1 MPRQEGQPAE
11 LDLKH
16 ILENM
21 LEVFYRTDEKG
32 RIVMIN
38 RAGARLFGY
47 AAADEM
53 TGLDLSKDI
62 FLSPSGAQE
71 FLETLNTEWSVRD
84 LPVELRTRD
93 GNPILAETT
102 AGLIRDAK
110 GRVAGIE
117 GFVRDVTA
125 RRLAE
130 KRIEH
135 LNGVLRSVRNVGS
148 VITRE
153 RDRTRLVHEVCCNLT
168 TSRSYNNTWIL
179 LLSDEGRYEGFES
192 CGLGRDEAE
201 MRALFESGML
211 NACAG
216 MALERSGVIA
226 IPKPS
231 ETCPGC
237 PLLGKDTASRSLAIR
252 LEAGGKL
259 FGVMGVSI
267 PGTLADDPEEQ
278 ELFAEV
284 AGDVAF
290 AIANLRAEA
299 DRAAAEEA
307 LRRAKEEAEKV
318 NRQLETALQI
328 AEQAAND
335 ALGSSRA
342 KSEFLANMSHEIR
355 TPLNGVIGMTGVLLN
370 TELTPEQ
377 REYAETIRSSGDLLM
392 GIVNDI
398 LDYSKIEAGKM
409 DLEIIDF
416 DLRALLEDI
425 ADPLALRAQEKGLE
439 LICTVDPEV
448 PSLLK
453 GDPGRLRQILVN
465 LIGNGIK
472 FTMRGEVAVEAQ
484 LVQETEHRATIRFEV
499 RDTGIGIDRM
509 HIPRLF
515 EPFSQ
520 ADASTTRKFGGTGLG
535 LSICKH
541 LVELMNG
548 RIGAESEE
556 GAGSTFWCEI
566 TFQKQG
572 VPRVVHPGLTSIEGL
587 RVLAVD
593 DSRTNRRLMSLLLGS
608 WGCRHE
614 EVETSELALEKLRR
628 AAAEE
633 DPFRIAILDK
643 QMPGVDGEVLGM
655 QILADP
661 LLKGT
666 RVVLMTSLGVRGDAK
681 RLAKSGFSAYLTKP
695 VKQSV
700 LYDCLVTVAG
710 LEVEAGS
717 EEPPIVT
724 QYSIKENA
732 RRRLRILI
740 VEDNEVNQKVAV
752 ALLVKLGYSA
762 DVAGNGKEA
771 LEALGS
777 GEYSLVLMDC
787 QMPVMDGYE
796 TTRAIRSE
804 EMPLAIRVIPV
815 IAMTANAMEGD
826 RQRCLEAGMNDYLPK
841 PISPASLSAVLDR
854 WLPETA
860 VREQP
865 SAQHVPE
872 TLGPIDWLDLL
883 ERVAG
888 DSDLAVQILEIF
900 ARDSSEQIRKVREL
914 LEAGNLDQVRR
925 LAHTLKGAS
934 ANAAAMGMSEMARS
948 LEIAAGTGS
957 RRSAESAFA
966 LLQTE
971 FSRVQSGISRG
982 LPFSIQPPDEGA

>member
-1 MPRQEGQPAE
+1 MPRLDGQPQE
-11 LDLKH
+11 LDLAH
-16 ILENM
+16 ILDNM
-21 LEVFYRTDEKG
+21 LEVFYMTDESG
-32 RIVMIN
+32 RITFVN

-47 AAADEM
+47 AAPGEM
-53 TGLDLSKDI
+53 TGLDLSRDLFI
-62 FLSPSGAQE
+62 SPCAARE
-71 FLETLNTEWSVRD
+71 FLEALGTEWSVRD
-84 LPVELRTRD
+84 YPVELRTKD
-93 GNPILAETT
+93 GSHILAETT
-102 AGLIRDAK
+102 AGLIRDEK
-110 GRVAGIE
+110 GRVNGIE

-125 RRLAE
+125 RRRAE
-130 KRIEH
+130 MRIEH
-135 LNGVLRSVRNVGS
+135 LNGVLRSMRNVSS

-153 RDRTRLVHEVCCNLT
+153 RDKTRLVREVCCNLT

-179 LLSDEGRYEGFES
+179 LLTAEGRFEGFES
-192 CGLGRDEAE
+192 CGLGPCENE
-201 MRALFESGML
+201 MRTMFEAGRM

-216 MALERSGVIA
+216 MAMCRSGVIA
-226 IPKPS
+226 IPRPS
-231 ETCPGC
+231 ETCQGC

-252 LEAGGKL
+252 LESGGEL

-267 PGTLADDPEEQ
+267 PGSLAEDAEEQ

-284 AGDVAF
+284 AGDVSF

-299 DRAAAEEA
+299 CRASTEEA
-307 LRRAKEEAEKV
+307 LRRAKEDAEKTS
-318 NRQLETALQI
+318 RQLETALQI

-335 ALGSSRA
+335 ALGSSQA

-370 TELTPEQ
+370 TELTLEQ

-398 LDYSKIEAGKM
+398 LDYSKIEAGRM

-416 DLRALLEDI
+416 DLRALVEDL

-448 PSLLK
+448 PSLLR

-472 FTMRGEVAVEAQ
+472 FTLKGEVAVEAQ
-484 LVQETEHRATIRFEV
+484 LVQETENRATIRFEV
-499 RDTGIGIDRM
+499 RDTGIGIDQQQ
-509 HIPRLF
+509 IPRLF

-548 RIGAESEE
+548 RIGAESKE

-572 VPRVVHPGLTSIEGL
+572 VHRAVHAGLTSIEGL

-593 DSRTNRRLMSLLLGS
+593 DNRTNRRLMSLLLGS

-614 EVETSELALEKLRR
+614 EAETSDLALEKLYS
-628 AAAEE
+628 AAAEG
-633 DPFRIAILDK
+633 DPFKIAILDK
-643 QMPGVDGEVLGM
+643 QMPSVDGETLGTR
-655 QILADP
+655 ILSDP

-666 RVVLMTSLGVRGDAK
+666 RVVLMTSLGVRGDAR
-681 RLAKSGFSAYLTKP
+681 RLARSGFSAYLTKP

-710 LEVEAGS
+710 LEVEPGS
-717 EEPPIVT
+717 EETPIVT

-740 VEDNEVNQKVAV
+740 AEDNQVNQKVA
-752 ALLVKLGYSA
+752 AAMLGKLGYRA
-762 DVAGNGKEA
+762 DIAENGRDA
-771 LEALGS
+771 LEALKS

-787 QMPVMDGYE
+787 QMPLMDGYE

-804 EMPLAIRVIPV
+804 EMPLALRVIPV

-826 RQRCLEAGMNDYLPK
+826 RQKCLEAGMNDYLPK

-860 VREQP
+860 VHEQQ
-865 SAQHVPE
+865 SAQHIPD

-900 ARDSSEQIRKVREL
+900 ARDSNDQILKVREL
-914 LEAGNLDQVRR
+914 LEAGDLDQVRR

-934 ANAAAMGMSEMARS
+934 ANAAAKGMSEIARS

-957 RRSAESAFA
+957 KRSAESAFA

-982 LPFSIQPPDEGA
+982 LPFSTQPPGEGA

>member
-1 MPRQEGQPAE
+1 MLRQDGQPME
-11 LDLKH
+11 LDLGH

-32 RIVMIN
+32 RIVLIN

-47 AAADEM
+47 ANPGEM

-62 FLSPSGAQE
+62 FISPAGAQD
-71 FLETLNTEWSVRD
+71 FLDALNTDWSVRD
-84 LPVELRTRD
+84 FPVELRTRE

-102 AGLIRDAK
+102 AGLIRDEK
-110 GRVAGIE
+110 GRVIGIE
-117 GFVRDVTA
+117 GFVHDVTA
-125 RRLAE
+125 RRRAE
-130 KRIEH
+130 MRIEH

-153 RDRTRLVHEVCCNLT
+153 RDRTGLVREVCCDLT

-179 LLSDEGRYEGFES
+179 LLTAEGRFEGFES
-192 CGLGRDEAE
+192 CGLGPYESE
-201 MRALFESGML
+201 MRAMFESGRL
-211 NACAG
+211 NTCAR
-216 MALERSGVIA
+216 MALDRSGVIT
-226 IPKPS
+226 IPQPS

-252 LEAGGKL
+252 LESGGEL

-267 PGTLADDPEEQ
+267 PGSLAEDLEEQ
-278 ELFAEV
+278 ELFAQV

-290 AIANLRAEA
+290 AIANLRGEAE
-299 DRAAAEEA
+299 RANAEEA
-307 LRRAKEEAEKV
+307 LRRAKEETEKI

-335 ALGSSRA
+335 ALGSSQA

-377 REYAETIRSSGDLLM
+377 RDYAETIMKSGDILM

-398 LDYSKIEAGKM
+398 LDFSKIEAGRM
-409 DLEIIDF
+409 DLEAIDF
-416 DLRALLEDI
+416 DLRALMEDI
-425 ADPLALRAQEKGLE
+425 ADPLALRAQEKSLE
-439 LICTVDPEV
+439 MICTIDPEV
-448 PSLLK
+448 PSLLR

-472 FTMRGEVAVEAQ
+472 FTIRGEVAVEAQ
-484 LVQETEHRATIRFEV
+484 LVEETENRATIRFEV
-499 RDTGIGIDRM
+499 RDTGIGID
-509 HIPRLF
+509 PRLVPGLF
-515 EPFSQ
+515 EPFAQ
-520 ADASTTRKFGGTGLG
+520 ADASTTRRFGGTGLG
-535 LSICKH
+535 LSICKR

-556 GAGSTFWCEI
+556 GIGSTFWCEI

-572 VPRVVHPGLTSIEGL
+572 VHRTVHGGLTSIEGL
-587 RVLAVD
+587 RVLSVD
-593 DSRTNRRLMSLLLGS
+593 DNRTNRRLMSLLLGS

-614 EVETSELALEKLRR
+614 EVGDSDLALEKLHT
-628 AAAEE
+628 AATEG

-643 QMPGVDGEVLGM
+643 QMPDMDGEDLGKR
-655 QILADP
+655 ILADP
-661 LLKGT
+661 LLNGT

-681 RLAKSGFSAYLTKP
+681 RLAQSGFSAYLTKP

-710 LEVEAGS
+710 LEAAVES
-717 EEPPIVT
+717 DETPIVT

-732 RRRLRILI
+732 RRRLRIL
-740 VEDNEVNQKVAV
+740 VAEDSQVNQKVAV
-752 ALLVKLGYSA
+752 ALLEKLGYSA
-762 DVAGNGKEA
+762 DVAENGKDA
-771 LEALGS
+771 LEALKS

-796 TTRAIRSE
+796 TTREMRSE
-804 EMPLAIRVIPV
+804 QMPLAVRVIPV

-826 RQRCLEAGMNDYLPK
+826 RQKCLDAGMNDYLPK

-854 WLPETA
+854 WLPETI

-865 SAQHVPE
+865 YAQKAHE
-872 TLGPIDWLDLL
+872 SSGSIDWLDLL

-900 ARDSSEQIRKVREL
+900 SRDSSEQILKVHEL
-914 LEAGNLDQVRR
+914 LEAGDLDQVRR

-934 ANAAAMGMSEMARS
+934 ANAAARGMSEMARS

-966 LLQTE
+966 LLRTE

-982 LPFSIQPPDEGA
+982 FPFSDMRPYEGE